1 MACGR
6 NRGLTMR
13 VSVVETSGL
22 KTEAQILRTNV
33 VFIMPGIPLEIT
45 ST

>member
-1 MACGR
+1 MVYGR
-6 NRGLTMR
+6 YRGLTMR

-22 KTEAQILRTNV
+22 KTEAQILRSNV
-33 VFIMPGIPLEIT
+33 VFIMTGIPLEIT